1 MDVKLSIFS
10 GSMHAMSRSY
20 GMARQAEANLKA
32 QQVEVAFF
40 DLREHDLDFCSRP
53 EVRDNPQ
60 VDTLRRVVQ

>member
-1 MDVKLSIFS
+1 
-10 GSMHAMSRSY
+10 MHAMSRSC